1 MNILDPKFRY
11 HNASTHDADSR
22 PFRDR
27 QRARMAKAAADAQER
42 TNPAIRDP
50 KVRPI
55 KTKASA

>member
-27 QRARMAKAAADAQER
+27 QRARMAKAAADAQAR
-42 TNPAIRDP
+42 NNPALRDA
-50 KVRPI
+50 KVRPL
-55 KTKASA
+55 KAKVSA